1 MTLEQANE
9 SALAAAT
16 AGDLNRLEQA
26 LCARA
31 HALADLKRTP
41 PSVELARRMEDALK
55 AGESISDAILA
66 LKQRLGI
73 ECARLTQLESGLATG
88 LGFSR
93 RTRFSYRG

>member
-26 LCARA
+26 LHARA
-31 HALADLKRTP
+31 QALADVQRTP
-41 PSVELARRMEDALK
+41 PSVELARRIEDALT
-55 AGESISDAILA
+55 AGESISEALLS

-73 ECARLTQLESGLATG
+73 ECARLTQLESGIAAG